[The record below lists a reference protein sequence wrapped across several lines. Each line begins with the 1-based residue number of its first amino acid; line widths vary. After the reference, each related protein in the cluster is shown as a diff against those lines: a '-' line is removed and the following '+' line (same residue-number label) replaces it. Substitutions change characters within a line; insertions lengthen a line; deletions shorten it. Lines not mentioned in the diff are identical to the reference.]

1 MRRADLDG
9 GGEEDSD
16 FGRLPDPN
24 QAAALKSRGEV
35 PQEDQKED
43 QKQGKIGLFFFNLGP
58 TIFINLSQVQLS
70 YLHLCLML

>member
-1 MRRADLDG
+1 MRRADPDG

-35 PQEDQKED
+35 PQEDQEED
-43 QKQGKIGLFFFNLGP
+43 QKQGKTDFYFL
-58 TIFINLSQVQLS
+58 T
-70 YLHLCLML
+70 